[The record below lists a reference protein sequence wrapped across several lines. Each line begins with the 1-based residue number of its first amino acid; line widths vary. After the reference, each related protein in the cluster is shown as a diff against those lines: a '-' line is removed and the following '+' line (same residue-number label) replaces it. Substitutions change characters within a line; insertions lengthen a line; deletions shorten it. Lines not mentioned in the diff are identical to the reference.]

1 MVGLRISVKSQKQF
15 DLLRILTLSLSIVL
29 DENGIGAVRNLYNSV
44 FDEYFMQLSTNA
56 PALLKEK
63 KDIFSLMEKYILK
76 GELPRTLADFWYYH
90 IIQDC
95 ILYCNNYEIYGEAF
109 DRKLDRRFQVLGNY
123 LASDLRNMVRE
134 EALAIENASLE
145 YLDKGLELYWYTP
158 NHEACQ
164 ECEDRDGVRLR
175 DIKDL
180 SIHPNCKCSL
190 IMM

>member
-15 DLLRILTLSLSIVL
+15 DLLRILALSLSILL
-29 DENGIGAVRNLYNSV
+29 DEDGIGAVRNLYNSV
-44 FDEYFMQLSTNA
+44 FDEYYMQITKEA
-56 PALLKEK
+56 PVLLGEK

-76 GELPRTLADFWYYH
+76 GDLPRTLADFWYYH

-95 ILYCNNYEIYGEAF
+95 MLYCNNYDIYAEAF

-134 EALAIENASLE
+134 EALAIENESLE
-145 YLDKGLELYWYTP
+145 YVDSLELYWYTP
-158 NHEACQ
+158 NHEACDD
-164 ECEDRDGVRLR
+164 CRDRDGVRLR
-175 DIKDL
+175 DIENL
-180 SIHPNCKCSL
+180 TIHPNCKCSI